1 MTEDALTGSAL
12 RAIWIH
18 PRRTLREILAV
29 NPRHYVLLLAALIGI
44 KGMFDGIVQSE
55 PLASKDIGAL
65 EASAIAL
72 IAGPIL
78 GVGMVYLYAWL
89 YKLTGRWFAGV
100 GTVRTLAAAV
110 AWGSVPVVAVLP
122 LDIIAGFV
130 LPHGAMVIH
139 SAPTLA
145 GMTGITGWTAPS
157 LVHATDI
164 LASLWA
170 FVLTLHTIG
179 EANGY
184 SAWITL
190 VNMLVLAIVLFVVL
204 LLGAMILG
212 VLAGLIAA
220 Q

>member
-1 MTEDALTGSAL
+1 MTENALTGSAL

-18 PRRTLREILAV
+18 PRRTLREILSV
-29 NPRHYVLLLAALIGI
+29 NPKHYVLLLAALIGI

-55 PLASKDIGAL
+55 PLAAENIGSI
-65 EASAIAL
+65 EAFVIAL

-78 GVGMVYLYAWL
+78 GIGMVYLYAWL
-89 YKLTGRWFAGV
+89 YKLTGRWFGGV
-100 GTVRTLAAAV
+100 GTVRTLATAV

-122 LDIIAGFV
+122 LDVIASFV
-130 LPHGAMVIH
+130 LPHGALVIH
-139 SAPTLA
+139 SAPTFA
-145 GMTGITGWTAPS
+145 GLTGIAGWTAPS

-164 LASLWA
+164 LASLWG

-190 VNMLVLAIVLFVVL
+190 VNMIVLAIVLFVVL

-212 VLAGLIAA
+212 ALIALL
-220 Q
+220 